1 MKSILVSAAVMSFVL
16 ISAIAEG
23 TLAADP
29 QSPPTPA
36 QLEGAKESSVAAAAE
51 ARKAGS
57 AASSVAAQ
65 GVTITD
71 WYKQSVYDLSNN
83 KVGEIVDLLL
93 MPDGKISLLVLRA
106 GGFLGLGEKDV
117 AVPFDAIQHT
127 VKDGNVHL
135 TLDTTEEAVK
145 SAPRL
150 RYDPNAGTWVPEGK

>member
-16 ISAIAEG
+16 VSTIAER

-51 ARKAGS
+51 ARKVGN

-71 WYKQSVYDLSNN
+71 WYKQSVYDFSNN

-93 MPDGKISLLVLRA
+93 MPDGKISLLARVDSSGWGKKTSRSRS
-106 GGFLGLGEKDV
+106 
-117 AVPFDAIQHT
+117 
-127 VKDGNVHL
+127 
-135 TLDTTEEAVK
+135 TLYST
-145 SAPRL
+145 R
-150 RYDPNAGTWVPEGK
+150 

>member
-1 MKSILVSAAVMSFVL
+1 MKSILVSASVISFVL
-16 ISAIAEG
+16 VSAIAEE

-29 QSPPTPA
+29 QGSPTPA

-51 ARKAGS
+51 ARKAGR
-57 AASSVAAQ
+57 AANSVAAQ

-71 WYKQSVYDLSNN
+71 WYKQSVYDISNN
-83 KVGEIVDLLL
+83 KLGEIVDLLL
-93 MPDGKISLLVLRA
+93 MPDGKISLLILRA

-117 AVPFDAIQHT
+117 AVPFDAVHHT

-135 TLDTTEEAVK
+135 TLDTTQDAVK

-150 RYDPNAGTWVPEGK
+150 RYDANAGTWVPEGK

>member
-16 ISAIAEG
+16 ISAIAAG

-57 AASSVAAQ
+57 AASSVVAQ

-71 WYKQSVYDLSNN
+71 WYKRSVYDLSNN

-93 MPDGKISLLVLRA
+93 MQD
-106 GGFLGLGEKDV
+106 D
-117 AVPFDAIQHT
+117 
-127 VKDGNVHL
+127 VHL
-135 TLDTTEEAVK
+135 TLATKEDAVK
-145 SAPRL
+145 SASRL
-150 RYDPNAGTWVPEGK
+150 RYDPSAGTWVPEGK

>member
-1 MKSILVSAAVMSFVL
+1 MKSILVSASVISFVL
-16 ISAIAEG
+16 VSAIAEE

-29 QSPPTPA
+29 QGSPTPA

-51 ARKAGS
+51 ARKAGR
-57 AASSVAAQ
+57 AANSVAAQ

-71 WYKQSVYDLSNN
+71 WYKQSVYDVSNN

-117 AVPFDAIQHT
+117 AVPFDAVHHT

-135 TLDTTEEAVK
+135 TLDTTQDAVK

-150 RYDPNAGTWVPEGK
+150 RYDANAGTWVPEGK

>member
-16 ISAIAEG
+16 VSTIAKG

-29 QSPPTPA
+29 QSPPTAA

-93 MPDGKISLLVLRA
+93 MQD
-106 GGFLGLGEKDV
+106 D
-117 AVPFDAIQHT
+117 
-127 VKDGNVHL
+127 VHL
-135 TLDTTEEAVK
+135 TLATKEDAVK
-145 SAPRL
+145 SASRL
-150 RYDPNAGTWVPEGK
+150 RYDPIAGTWVPEGK

>member
-1 MKSILVSAAVMSFVL
+1 MKSILVSAAVMSLVL

-29 QSPPTPA
+29 QSPLMPA

-57 AASSVAAQ
+57 AASSVVAQ

-71 WYKQSVYDLSNN
+71 WYKRSVYDLSNN

-117 AVPFDAIQHT
+117 AVPFDAVQHT

>member
-1 MKSILVSAAVMSFVL
+1 MKSILVSAAVMSLVL

-29 QSPPTPA
+29 QSPLMPA

-117 AVPFDAIQHT
+117 AVPFDAVQHT

>member
-1 MKSILVSAAVMSFVL
+1 MKSILVSAAVMSLVL

-29 QSPPTPA
+29 QSPLMPA

-117 AVPFDAIQHT
+117 AVPFDAVQHT

-150 RYDPNAGTWVPEGK
+150 RYDPNAGTWVAEGK

>member
-1 MKSILVSAAVMSFVL
+1 MKSILVSPAVMSFVL

-83 KVGEIVDLLL
+83 KVGEIVDLLV

-135 TLDTTEEAVK
+135 TLDTTEDAVK

>member
-16 ISAIAEG
+16 VSTIAKG

-29 QSPPTPA
+29 QSPPTAA

-93 MPDGKISLLVLRA
+93 MPDGKISLLILRA

-117 AVPFDAIQHT
+117 AVPFDAVQHT

>member
-57 AASSVAAQ
+57 AARSVAAQ

-93 MPDGKISLLVLRA
+93 MPDGKISLLILRA

-117 AVPFDAIQHT
+117 AVPFDAVQHT

>member
-1 MKSILVSAAVMSFVL
+1 MSFVL
-16 ISAIAEG
+16 VSSIGEE

-29 QSPPTPA
+29 QGSPTPA
-36 QLEGAKESSVAAAAE
+36 QLEGAKDSSVAAAAE

-57 AASSVAAQ
+57 AANSVAAQ

-83 KVGEIVDLLL
+83 KLGEIVDLLL

-127 VKDGNVHL
+127 VKDGKVHL
-135 TLDTTEEAVK
+135 TLDTTHEAVK
-145 SAPRL
+145 SAPHL
-150 RYDPNAGTWVPEGK
+150 RFDPNAGTWVPEGK